1 MVLEAR
7 CWHDENDGREA
18 WYFDEEA
25 ANMRREVVLWCL
37 LLCPNG
43 AVESNLR
50 HNKQAT
56 STKHKAQATKKRSCK
71 LLKVAVRKRSGFFP
85 SGREERRM
93 RCPLSLCPR
102 RANTKSYL
110 LGIFGYHDAKFKS
123 VQI

>member
-18 WYFDEEA
+18 WYFDGEA
-25 ANMRREVVLWCL
+25 ADTMREVVLWCL

-56 STKHKAQATKKRSCK
+56 SKAQATKKK
-71 LLKVAVRKRSGFFP
+71 LQVAVVKTEWIFP
-85 SGREERRM
+85 SGERREKNDA
-93 RCPLSLCPR
+93 LCLYVH
-102 RANTKSYL
+102 RANPKRYL
-110 LGIFGYHDAKFKS
+110 LGIFGYHLMPSSNLFKFETS
-123 VQI
+123 F